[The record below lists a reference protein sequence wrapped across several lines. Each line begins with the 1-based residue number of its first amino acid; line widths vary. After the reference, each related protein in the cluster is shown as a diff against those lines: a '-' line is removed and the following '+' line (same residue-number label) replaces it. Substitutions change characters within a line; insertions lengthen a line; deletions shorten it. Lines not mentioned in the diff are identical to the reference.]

1 MKKQK
6 KIGWQKYEDV
16 IEDQV
21 TNPFIEHILSKIAAP
36 RGDLQEDLPEEIQ
49 EMLDF
54 SEEDDTIEPQ
64 SSVPVTSEL
73 VQELSLAINYDCW
86 VGHANFDITPSI
98 KGKLKNTEG
107 VEALRIITR
116 YRFFIGVGKMFDFSE
131 VRKVI
136 ESQHCSSVKEI
147 FETEL
152 DKKKEATNEE
162 RNIE

>member
-6 KIGWQKYEDV
+6 KIIGWQKYEDV
-16 IEDQV
+16 IEDQI
-21 TNPFIEHILSKIAAP
+21 TNPFIEHIISKIATP
-36 RGDLQEDLPEEIQ
+36 IEDSRENLPE

-54 SEEDDTIEPQ
+54 SDEDDTREDVTQ
-64 SSVPVTSEL
+64 GSVPMTNDL
-73 VQELSLAINYDCW
+73 IQELSLAINYDCW
-86 VGHANFDITPSI
+86 VGHANFNITPEI
-98 KGKLKNTEG
+98 KAKLKVTPG

-136 ESQHCSSVKEI
+136 ENQHCGSVKEI
-147 FETEL
+147 FEIEP
-152 DKKKEATNEE
+152 DKEKEGRNEE